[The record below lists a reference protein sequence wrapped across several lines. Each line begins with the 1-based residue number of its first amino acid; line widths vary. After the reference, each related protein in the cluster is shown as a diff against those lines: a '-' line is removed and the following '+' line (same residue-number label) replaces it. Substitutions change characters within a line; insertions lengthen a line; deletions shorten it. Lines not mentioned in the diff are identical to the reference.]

1 MLSVIADRATVQ
13 AAIAPVAGQVWVCAE
28 NAPEQSVIGGTARI
42 VDAVEVILESKNVKS
57 KRLAVPSPFHT
68 PLLTAAAD
76 ELAATIRGL
85 PIAAPRITAFS
96 STTADRLATSADIQ
110 DSLIRQM
117 TETVRWVTVV
127 ERLHAAGVRTFVEV
141 GPSGVL
147 TGLTRRILEGREGVT
162 FLQFDQRGR
171 SPREHLARLREQ
183 LAAAGAIR
191 GPGPKTA
198 AAATVD
204 TAPVRGR
211 IVSFDATTRRRDRN
225 RAGGAAPRGAA
236 RPVEVASL
244 PEVGHNGNGHAH
256 GNGHA
261 SGNGH
266 AHGTGQP
273 HRDPAGAHA
282 APAATQLLEPLT
294 RPAVETAAVV
304 RTRPAAEVEASCL
317 EDLVVALL
325 VEAGV
330 EPPLVRAGGGSR
342 GVQAFLDSATHL
354 FEISAADHGAILSAA
369 SREALCDVLAR
380 SGGKARWLPRRPPAG
395 GDAAAEIEAF
405 LIDFVVEQT
414 GYPREIVELDA
425 DLEADLGIDSIRKAQ
440 LFGEIGQKYGLKADD
455 SVSLDEFPTL
465 RHLLGY
471 MLPRVGGK

>member
-1 MLSVIADRATVQ
+1 FRGLVDDLPEAGAVLSRLDAMARTAGHETLAEIAWRPDNGLGTKIWDTQWAMYLGDLLAWGVLEEMGFTADVVASHSFGEFPSLAAAGAWSVADGARATRARADAVERHGPRNGAMLSVIADRATVQ
-13 AAIAPVAGQVWVCAE
+13 AAIAPFAGQVWVCAE

-117 TETVRWVTVV
+117 TETVRWATVV

-147 TGLTRRILEGREGVT
+147 TGLTRRILAGREGVT

-171 SPREHLARLREQ
+171 SPREHLARLREH

-236 RPVEVASL
+236 RPVEVASH

-266 AHGTGQP
+266 AHGNGQP
-273 HRDPAGAHA
+273 HREPAVAHA

-294 RPAVETAAVV
+294 RPAVE
-304 RTRPAAEVEASCL
+304 
-317 EDLVVALL
+317 
-325 VEAGV
+325 
-330 EPPLVRAGGGSR
+330 
-342 GVQAFLDSATHL
+342 
-354 FEISAADHGAILSAA
+354 
-369 SREALCDVLAR
+369 
-380 SGGKARWLPRRPPAG
+380 
-395 GDAAAEIEAF
+395 
-405 LIDFVVEQT
+405 
-414 GYPREIVELDA
+414 
-425 DLEADLGIDSIRKAQ
+425 
-440 LFGEIGQKYGLKADD
+440 
-455 SVSLDEFPTL
+455 
-465 RHLLGY
+465 
-471 MLPRVGGK
+471 